1 MKNKLPKN
9 WVETDLDTVIL
20 RMTNG
25 SSLKQEE
32 ESFEGSLPI
41 SRIETIWNET
51 IDLDRVKYV
60 DASEDDIKK
69 YGLQKGDVL
78 FSHINSDKHLGK
90 TAVFNLDET
99 IIHGINLL
107 LLRAMPQFD
116 GDLLNYI
123 LRHYRFSGKFIEV
136 AQRSVNQSS
145 INQKKLKLFV
155 VPLPPLAEQQRIVA
169 KLDELFGHLDSLKT
183 RLNNIPQI
191 LKNFRQ
197 AVLTQAVTGKLTGNW
212 RVGKELE
219 DVDLYLDEIYKNRI
233 NYQLSVE
240 QQYSDKGLKAPRK
253 PSQSILDGSHIPISI
268 PKLWKEVRLGDLI
281 VDLTDYHANGSYV
294 KLKANVTLKEE
305 EDYACMIRST
315 NFEKNN
321 FEDLLIYIDEK
332 AYNFMHRSKLFGG
345 EILISKIGNAG
356 SVYLMPN
363 LNRPASLAM
372 NLFALRVN
380 ELVDNKFL
388 YYYLISNSGSNLINK
403 YVRGVATKSI
413 DKISVRS
420 VMVGLPSVEEQSEIV
435 KHVEHLF
442 AKADKIETQY
452 QNLKT
457 KIDSLPQAI
466 LAKAFKGE
474 LVEQLDT
481 DGSAEVLLA
490 EIQKLKE
497 ALLSHKPSLRGTKQ
511 SVKRKKKVK

>member
-32 ESFEGSLPI
+32 ESFEGSFPI

-60 DASEDDIKK
+60 YASEEDIKK
-69 YGLQKGDVL
+69 YGLLKGDVL

-145 INQKKLKLFV
+145 INQKKLKSFV

-169 KLDELFGHLDSLKT
+169 KLDELFGHLDTLKT

-197 AVLTQAVTGKLTGNW
+197 AVLTQAVTGKLTEEW
-212 RVGKELE
+212 RVGKKLE
-219 DVDLYLDEIYKNRI
+219 EWKEDILGNLIISTPKNGAYYHRGLYGSGTRIIRIDCFYDGVLKNWDVVQLVKIPEKDKTIYGLTVNDILINRVNSIEYLGKCMLVESLPEPCIYESNMMRITSNIEIITPKYLKTYLVSHN
-233 NYQLSVE
+233 
-240 QQYSDKGLKAPRK
+240 GLKELRK
-253 PSQSILDGSHIPISI
+253 NAKHSVNQASINQQDVKGVIVNFPS
-268 PKLWKEVRLGDLI
+268 
-281 VDLTDYHANGSYV
+281 
-294 KLKANVTLKEE
+294 KEE
-305 EDYACMIRST
+305 QT
-315 NFEKNN
+315 
-321 FEDLLIYIDEK
+321 
-332 AYNFMHRSKLFGG
+332 
-345 EILISKIGNAG
+345 
-356 SVYLMPN
+356 
-363 LNRPASLAM
+363 
-372 NLFALRVN
+372 
-380 ELVDNKFL
+380 
-388 YYYLISNSGSNLINK
+388 
-403 YVRGVATKSI
+403 
-413 DKISVRS
+413 
-420 VMVGLPSVEEQSEIV
+420 EIV
-435 KHVEHLF
+435 KRVEHLF
-442 AKADKIETQY
+442 TKADKIEVQY

-457 KIDSLPQAI
+457 KIESLPQAI

-474 LVEQLDT
+474 LVAQLDT
-481 DGSAEVLLA
+481 DGDAKELLE
-490 EIQKLKE
+490 EIQKLRE
-497 ALLSHKPSLRGTKQ
+497 SLVLK
-511 SVKRKKKVK
+511 VKKKRATKKKKT